1 MAKEDKK
8 NDIKAI
14 VVAIAL
20 TPLRYND
27 VRYETGEKIE
37 LSESEFEVLK
47 EDKLVKKELRN
58 NV

>member
-8 NDIKAI
+8 NEIKAI

-27 VRYETGEKIE
+27 FRYEIGEKIE
-37 LSESEFEVLK
+37 LPESEFEVLK
-47 EDKLVKKELRN
+47 EGKLVKRRVEE
-58 NV
+58 

>member
-8 NDIKAI
+8 NDMKAI
-14 VVAIAL
+14 VAAIAL

-27 VRYETGEKIE
+27 VRYEIGEKIE

-47 EDKLVKKELRN
+47 ESKLVKRRVEE
-58 NV
+58 

>member
-1 MAKEDKK
+1 MTKEDKK

-20 TPLRYND
+20 TPLRYNN

-47 EDKLVKKELRN
+47 EGKLVKRRVEK
-58 NV
+58 

>member
-1 MAKEDKK
+1 MTKEDKK

-14 VVAIAL
+14 VVAITL
-20 TPLRYND
+20 TPLRYNN

-47 EDKLVKKELRN
+47 EGKLVKRRVEE
-58 NV
+58 

>member
-1 MAKEDKK
+1 MTKEDKK

-20 TPLRYND
+20 TPLRYNN
-27 VRYETGEKIE
+27 VRYEIGEKIE

-47 EDKLVKKELRN
+47 EGKLVKRRVEE
-58 NV
+58 

>member
-1 MAKEDKK
+1 MTKEDKK

-20 TPLRYND
+20 TPLRYNN

-37 LSESEFEVLK
+37 LPESEFEALS
-47 EDKLVKKELRN
+47 ENKLVSER
-58 NV
+58 VDE

>member
-8 NDIKAI
+8 NEIKAI

-37 LSESEFEVLK
+37 LPESEFEVLI
-47 EDKLVKKELRN
+47 EGKLVKRRVEE
-58 NV
+58 

>member
-1 MAKEDKK
+1 MTKEDKK

-27 VRYETGEKIE
+27 VRYEIGEKIE

-47 EDKLVKKELRN
+47 ESKLVKRRVEE
-58 NV
+58 

>member
-8 NDIKAI
+8 NEIKAI

-27 VRYETGEKIE
+27 VRYEIGEKIE
-37 LSESEFEVLK
+37 LSESEFEILK
-47 EDKLVKKELRN
+47 ESKLVKRRVEE
-58 NV
+58 

>member
-1 MAKEDKK
+1 MTKEDKK
-8 NDIKAI
+8 NEIKAI

-27 VRYETGEKIE
+27 VRYEIGEKIE

-47 EDKLVKKELRN
+47 EGKLVKRRVEE
-58 NV
+58 

>member
-47 EDKLVKKELRN
+47 EDKLL
-58 NV
+58 

>member
-8 NDIKAI
+8 NDTKVI

-47 EDKLVKKELRN
+47 EGKLVKRRVEE
-58 NV
+58 

>member
-27 VRYETGEKIE
+27 VRYGTGEKIE
-37 LSESEFEVLK
+37 LPESEFEVLK
-47 EDKLVKKELRN
+47 EGKLVKRRVEE
-58 NV
+58 

>member
-1 MAKEDKK
+1 MTKEDKK

-14 VVAIAL
+14 VVAIVL
-20 TPLRYND
+20 TPLRYNN

-47 EDKLVKKELRN
+47 EGKLVKRRVEE
-58 NV
+58 

>member
-20 TPLRYND
+20 TPVRYND
-27 VRYETGEKIE
+27 VRYEIGEKIE

-47 EDKLVKKELRN
+47 EGKLVKRRVEE
-58 NV
+58 

>member
-47 EDKLVKKELRN
+47 EDKLVKRRVEE
-58 NV
+58 

>member
-8 NDIKAI
+8 NEIKAI

-27 VRYETGEKIE
+27 VRYEIGEKIE

-47 EDKLVKKELRN
+47 EGKLVKRRAEE
-58 NV
+58 